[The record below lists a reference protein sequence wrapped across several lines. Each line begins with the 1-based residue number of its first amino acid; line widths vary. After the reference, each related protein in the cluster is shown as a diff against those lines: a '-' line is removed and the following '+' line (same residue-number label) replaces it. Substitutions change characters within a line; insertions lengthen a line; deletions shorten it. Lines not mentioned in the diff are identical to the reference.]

1 MDITLDKKTST
12 EALIK
17 VKLKEND
24 YQPNVEEKVKEYAKK
39 ANIKGFRPGKV
50 PASLIKKMYGKSI
63 VAEEINSILSR
74 SLSDYIK
81 EQNIQLIGEPL
92 PDQEK
97 ANQIDWEAQKEFEFD
112 YDIGMVSDFTYDV
125 SSKQKVKSYKIE
137 LDKKTE
143 QETLDNI
150 KKQFGTVT
158 NPEQAQEGDA
168 FYGEIKENDGDLHN
182 QGVIQFDD
190 LAKKEQMNFL
200 ALKSGDSIELDIKKA
215 FKDEQTISHVL
226 NVGLEKANEIQGKY
240 TFTLKNINHTEPA
253 ELNQELFDK
262 VFGKDVIKSEA
273 DFMAKVKGTV
283 EDNYF
288 RETSYFLDKTIKDH
302 LVDKTKIEI
311 PNEFL
316 KKWLLISNE
325 GKVTLEDIEKEFD
338 EYVKSLK
345 WDLIK
350 NKIATDAEIKVD
362 NDEVID
368 KAKSLILQQLGG
380 PGAAEQLKDHLDD
393 FADNYLK
400 AENGQNYL
408 KLYGEV
414 RDERILKHLKEN
426 ISITEKKV
434 SLDEFKKLVK

>member
-190 LAKKEQMNFL
+190 LAKKEQKNFL
-200 ALKSGDSIELDIKKA
+200 ALKPGDSIELDIKKA

-380 PGAAEQLKDHLDD
+380 PGSAEQLKDHLDD